1 MEKKIKLQTP
11 IETQEHTEMTQTEPK
26 TGKIENLYGLKYWTN
41 PVKRIKEK
49 HNTDEILM
57 AVSDGSVRN
66 GTQGGTWAYG
76 Q

>member
-26 TGKIENLYGLKYWTN
+26 TN

-49 HNTDEILM
+49 IIQM
-57 AVSDGSVRN
+57 K
-66 GTQGGTWAYG
+66 Y
-76 Q
+76 